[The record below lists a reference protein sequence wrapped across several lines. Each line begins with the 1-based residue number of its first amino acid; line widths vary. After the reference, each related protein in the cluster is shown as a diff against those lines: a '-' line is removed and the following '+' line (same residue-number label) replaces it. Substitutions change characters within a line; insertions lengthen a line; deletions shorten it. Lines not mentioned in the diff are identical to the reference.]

1 MKRFL
6 TLAGAAGAILFTASL
21 AGAQSAKADAGM
33 KVFVEQK
40 CTTCH
45 AIAGKGNKKGALDA
59 VGSKL
64 TAAQIREWIV
74 DPVGMAAK
82 TKPAPTRKPPMKKKP
97 LGAADVDA
105 LVALLSGLK
114 KS

>member
-1 MKRFL
+1 MRRLL
-6 TLAGAAGAILFTASL
+6 TIACAAGAILLTGSVA
-21 AGAQSAKADAGM
+21 AAQDAKADKGM

-45 AIAGKGNKKGALDA
+45 SVGATGNKKGALDT
-59 VGSKL
+59 VGTKL

-74 DPVGMAAK
+74 DPEGMTKK
-82 TKPAPTRKPPMKKKP
+82 TTPPPTRKPVMKKKP
-97 LGAADVDA
+97 MSAGDVDA
-105 LVALLSGLK
+105 LVAWLSALK